1 MKKKI
6 LYVQYGLDLI
16 MGVTFALF
24 YNDRVLGG
32 LAFHE
37 IAGLA
42 ICGAIL
48 AHVLFNVKWVK
59 NVTLK
64 LFNRKLSWKTRI
76 SYLLNLLLLVAM
88 IAIIVTGIIISRV
101 VFPNLSIGNE
111 RWIQMLHISVS
122 YITLVLVAVHTGLH
136 WQWVI
141 QLSKKIFKVKALPNW
156 FDYGVKMAVV
166 ALFLF
171 GAFEMYATGFGSHLA
186 SSANIFTGTQQV
198 QFEGQKGRGFER
210 GQFGENG
217 QPPEGFN
224 GEKPSRPDSGFSD
237 NDDMPTPPDGDF
249 QGNDDEQS
257 GFHGD
262 EMRREKGRFG
272 ESPSA
277 LGVIA
282 TYFGIMAVFVI
293 LTHYLGKIKLKRKE
307 SPLM

>member
-1 MKKKI
+1 MKKNI
-6 LYVQYGLDLI
+6 PYIQYGLDLI

-37 IAGLA
+37 IAGLV

-48 AHVLFNVKWVK
+48 AHVLFNSKWVK

-64 LFNRKLSWKTRI
+64 LFNRKLPWKTRI
-76 SYLLNLLLLVAM
+76 SYLLNLLLLVTM
-88 IAIIVTGIIISRV
+88 TAIIVTGIIISRV
-101 VFPNLSIGNE
+101 VFPSLSIGNE

-122 YITLVLVAVHTGLH
+122 YITLVLVAVHIGLH

-141 QLSKKIFKVKALPNW
+141 QLSKKIFKVRAFPSG
-156 FDYGVKMAVV
+156 FDYMVKMSVV

-171 GAFEMYATGFGSHLA
+171 GAYEMYATGFGSHLA
-186 SSANIFTGTQQV
+186 SSANIFTGSQQEQG
-198 QFEGQKGRGFER
+198 QFEGQKGQGFERGQFER

-217 QPPEGFN
+217 QPPKGFR
-224 GEKPSRPDSGFSD
+224 G
-237 NDDMPTPPDGDF
+237 DMPTPPDGDF
-249 QGNDDEQS
+249 QGNGDGQR
-257 GFHGD
+257 GFPGG
-262 EMRREKGRFG
+262 EMRGEKGRFG

-293 LTHYLGKIKLKRKE
+293 LTHYLGKIKIKRKE
-307 SPLM
+307 SQLM